1 VSDLPEIIPQII
13 PLADAE
19 RAKDAAVAALRE
31 GRLVVVPTDTAYAVL
46 ADAFQPLATR
56 KVFDAKRR
64 TRHVPLPV
72 VIRSPR
78 QAVGL
83 VEGIPEPAERL
94 MASYWPGPV
103 TLVLPAAEGLTWD
116 LGESRGTVMLR
127 MPADELVTS
136 LVQEIGPLVCTG
148 ANRAGMPVPRT
159 AQEAAEQLGAAVAVV
174 LDGGTREAALS
185 TVVDVSGERVEVLR
199 EGAVSED
206 DITDV
211 ATGAVGWGMR
221 PQRAVQEA
229 RHGSDDQPAA
239 PGAAAEE

>member
-1 VSDLPEIIPQII
+1 MSQTPQII
-13 PLADAE
+13 PASDGE
-19 RAKDAAVAALRE
+19 RAKDAAAAALRD
-31 GRLVVVPTDTAYAVL
+31 GKLVVVPTDTSYALL

-56 KVFDAKRR
+56 RVFDVKRR
-64 TRHVPLPV
+64 TRHIPLPV

-78 QAVGL
+78 QVVGL

-94 MASYWPGPV
+94 MASYWPGPL

-148 ANRAGMPVPRT
+148 ANRAGLAVPRT
-159 AQEAAEQLGAAVAVV
+159 AEQAVEQLGEGVAVV
-174 LDGGTREAALS
+174 IDGGPREAALS
-185 TVVDVSGERVEVLR
+185 TLVDVSGERIEVLR
-199 EGAVSED
+199 EGAISEE

-221 PQRAVQEA
+221 PQRE
-229 RHGSDDQPAA
+229 G
-239 PGAAAEE
+239 

>member
-1 VSDLPEIIPQII
+1 MSQSPEIVP
-13 PLADAE
+13 ASDTE
-19 RAKDAAVAALRE
+19 RAEEAAVSALRD
-31 GRLVVVPTDTAYAVL
+31 GKLVVVPTDTSYALL

-56 KVFDAKRR
+56 RVFDVKRR

-78 QAVGL
+78 QVVGL

-94 MASYWPGPV
+94 MASYWPGPL

-127 MPADELVTS
+127 MPADELLTS
-136 LVQEIGPLVCTG
+136 LVTEIGPLVCTG
-148 ANRAGMPVPRT
+148 ANRAGMAVPRT
-159 AQEAAEQLGAAVAVV
+159 AQEAVEQLGEGVAVV
-174 LDGGTREAALS
+174 IDGGPCESPLS
-185 TVVDVSGERVEVLR
+185 TLVDVSGERIEVLR
-199 EGAVSED
+199 QGAISEE

-221 PQRAVQEA
+221 PQRE
-229 RHGSDDQPAA
+229 G
-239 PGAAAEE
+239 

>member
-1 VSDLPEIIPQII
+1 MTETIP
-13 PLADAE
+13 AAEGE
-19 RAKDAAVAALRE
+19 RAVEAAVEALRA
-31 GRLVVVPTDTAYAVL
+31 GKLVVAPTDTAYAVL

-56 KVFDAKRR
+56 RVFEAKGR

-94 MASYWPGPV
+94 MASYWPGPL

-127 MPADELVTS
+127 MPADELITS

-148 ANRAGMPVPRT
+148 ANRAGMAVPRT
-159 AQEAAEQLGAAVAVV
+159 AAEAAGQLGDAVAVV
-174 LDGGTREAALS
+174 IDGGTREAALS
-185 TVVDVSGERVEVLR
+185 TVVDTSGERVTVLR

-206 DITDV
+206 DIVDV

-221 PQRAVQEA
+221 PHRNTTTE
-229 RHGSDDQPAA
+229 G
-239 PGAAAEE
+239 

>member
-1 VSDLPEIIPQII
+1 MSQDPEIVP
-13 PLADAE
+13 ASDAE
-19 RAKDAAVAALRE
+19 HAVQAATAALRD
-31 GRLVVVPTDTAYAVL
+31 GKLVVVPTDTSYAL
-46 ADAFQPLATR
+46 IADSFQPLTTR
-56 KVFDAKRR
+56 RVFDVKRR

-94 MASYWPGPV
+94 MASYWPGPL

-127 MPADELVTS
+127 MPADELLTS

-148 ANRAGMPVPRT
+148 ANRAGMAVPRT
-159 AQEAAEQLGAAVAVV
+159 AQDAMEQLGEGIAVV
-174 LDGGTREAALS
+174 IDGGPCESALS
-185 TVVDVSGERVEVLR
+185 TVVDVSGERIEVLR
-199 EGAVSED
+199 EGAISEE

-221 PQRAVQEA
+221 PQRE
-229 RHGSDDQPAA
+229 G
-239 PGAAAEE
+239 

>member
-1 VSDLPEIIPQII
+1 MSQDPEIVP
-13 PLADAE
+13 ASDAE
-19 RAKDAAVAALRE
+19 RAKEAATAALRD
-31 GRLVVVPTDTAYAVL
+31 GKLVVVPTDTSYAL
-46 ADAFQPLATR
+46 IADSFQPLATR
-56 KVFDAKRR
+56 RVFDVKRR

-94 MASYWPGPV
+94 MASYWPGPL

-127 MPADELVTS
+127 MPADELLTS

-148 ANRAGMPVPRT
+148 ANRAGMAVPRT
-159 AQEAAEQLGAAVAVV
+159 AREAIEQLGEGVAVV
-174 LDGGTREAALS
+174 IDGGPCESPLS
-185 TVVDVSGERVEVLR
+185 TVVDVSGERIEVLR
-199 EGAVSED
+199 EGAISEE

-221 PQRAVQEA
+221 PQRE
-229 RHGSDDQPAA
+229 G
-239 PGAAAEE
+239 